1 MQFRR
6 SNLWLWSGLAVG
18 LVLTGTGAG
27 TQTQAQAAVPASD
40 APDDTPEILEFL
52 GSPEANS
59 DLWKAFLEIVPDQLQ
74 ESIPANA
81 EVSGTK
87 GEDE

>member
-27 TQTQAQAAVPASD
+27 AQTQAQAAVPASD

-59 DLWKAFLEIVPDQLQ
+59 DLWKALLEIVPDQMQ
-74 ESIPANA
+74 EGIPANA